1 MPFKQRHELGG
12 VSHPGAPESC
22 RENKAK
28 NILTEKPARKTA
40 WLQRDERGRDEVREG
55 WTGDIHRKSLGRAL
69 GFMPV
74 R

>member
-1 MPFKQRHELGG
+1 MAQNHAEKT
-12 VSHPGAPESC
+12 S
-22 RENKAK
+22 AK
-28 NILTEKPARKTA
+28 NILTQKPARRTA
-40 WLQRDERGRDEVREG
+40 WLQRDERGRKAGDEVREG